1 VRTRSPSPLDP
12 EKVRRKRALGYIWK
26 ATGFASCGYWPT
38 FRADPYMTMPRHP
51 EHPPADMT
59 EDEVARA
66 NKWLTQRN
74 WLIVR
79 GAERWALVR
88 QI

>member
-1 VRTRSPSPLDP
+1 
-12 EKVRRKRALGYIWK
+12 
-26 ATGFASCGYWPT
+26 
-38 FRADPYMTMPRHP
+38 MTMPRHP